1 MVDRADECRC
11 LSSGH
16 QIGKKQHYHSDRRHC
31 QKECECGVRN
41 AADRH
46 GNTENISVIQAD
58 STVEHIQ
65 PDRVGPSDV
74 LPGSILQGSL
84 YLRPLQVIL
93 KCEFILLCIIMNI
106 SVGIDQRDSGSLLHV
121 IQLPEII
128 LPGNVDCSRRIL
140 RNTLDAVS
148 GKASYSYINEE
159 NGDRIRYRKRNSD
172 HHKHALL
179 NFSSHASGSHIS
191 PKSLFP
197 DFPVLQNPECGFSGC
212 YVRIRYPTPRTVSI
226 LSPACPSF

>member
-1 MVDRADECRC
+1 MVDRADECGRL
-11 LSSGH
+11 LSCH
-16 QIGKKQHYHSDRRHC
+16 QISTEQHHRSDRNHG

-46 GNTENISVIQAD
+46 GNPENISVVQAD
-58 STVEHIQ
+58 GTVKHIQ

-84 YLRPLQVIL
+84 YLRPLQMIL
-93 KCEFILLCIIMNI
+93 KGEFILLCIIMNI

-128 LPGNVDCSRRIL
+128 LPGNVDCSRRIF
-140 RNTLDAVS
+140 RNALDAVS

-159 NGDRIRYRKRNSD
+159 NGDRIRDCKRNSD

-179 NFSSHASGSHIS
+179 NFSSHASGSHIP

-197 DFPVLQNPECGFSGC
+197 DFPVLQNPECVSTGC

>member
-16 QIGKKQHYHSDRRHC
+16 QISKKQHHHSDRRHC
-31 QKECECGVRN
+31 QKECQCGVRN
-41 AADRH
+41 AANRH

-58 STVEHIQ
+58 GTVEHIQ

-93 KCEFILLCIIMNI
+93 KREFILLCIIMNI
-106 SVGIDQRDSGSLLHV
+106 SVGIDQRDSGSLLHIV
-121 IQLPEII
+121 ELPEII
-128 LPGNVDCSRRIL
+128 LSGNVDRSRRIL

-148 GKASYSYINEE
+148 GKSPYSYINEE

-179 NFSSHASGSHIS
+179 NLLSHASGSHIP
-191 PKSLFP
+191 PKSFFP
-197 DFPVLQNPECGFSGC
+197 GFRVRQNLTHRFAGC